1 MYNFGDEFTI
11 ESYRIP
17 WLVWIQVMVMV
28 LLIILLY
35 YFNLLVVDFSDGDIT
50 ITTTTTTTKPSSSA
64 SRIVSDGTATSN
76 TLFTNRLHN
85 TQVGESIKGEI
96 VTSTS
101 RINRREEI
109 REMEASAA
117 AAATHI
123 YFHPCYYF
131 RMARLAFLKCLG
143 FDSTSEYSS
152 TPRGGNR
159 KES

>member
-1 MYNFGDEFTI
+1 MYNFGDEFTM

-35 YFNLLVVDFSDGDIT
+35 CFNLLVIDFSDGDI
-50 ITTTTTTTKPSSSA
+50 TTTTTKPSSSA

-76 TLFTNRLHN
+76 TLFTNRLQN

-109 REMEASAA
+109 GEMEASAAA

-152 TPRGGNR
+152 TPRGENR